1 MDEHRRR
8 RKDFPEDPEYIAEVL
23 DTVSDKVPK
32 MIRGILDSFFS
43 PEAAANMAKSVAE
56 FRRTLI
62 ENGIPEAEAMAMTR
76 EYMQTV
82 TNWKGLMKDAR
93 IGAHF
98 HEDNEE

>member
-1 MDEHRRR
+1 V
-8 RKDFPEDPEYIAEVL
+8 EDPEDLAAVL
-23 DTVSDKVPK
+23 DTVSEKVPK
-32 MIRGILDSFFS
+32 MIRGIMDSFFS

-82 TNWKGLMKDAR
+82 TNWKGMMKDAR
-93 IGAHF
+93 IGEHSYYK
-98 HEDNEE
+98 DEE

>member
-1 MDEHRRR
+1 M
-8 RKDFPEDPEYIAEVL
+8 EDPEDLAAVL
-23 DTVSDKVPK
+23 DTVSEKVPK
-32 MIRGILDSFFS
+32 MIRGIMDSFFS

-82 TNWKGLMKDAR
+82 TNWKGMMKDAR
-93 IGAHF
+93 IGEHSYYK
-98 HEDNEE
+98 DEE

>member
-1 MDEHRRR
+1 M
-8 RKDFPEDPEYIAEVL
+8 EDPEDLATVL
-23 DTVSDKVPK
+23 DTVSEKVPK
-32 MIRGILDSFFS
+32 MIRGIMDSFFS

-82 TNWKGLMKDAR
+82 TNWKGMMKDAR
-93 IGAHF
+93 IGEHSYYK
-98 HEDNEE
+98 DEE

>member
-1 MDEHRRR
+1 MDEHRKR
-8 RKDFPEDPEYIAEVL
+8 RKDFFQDPEDLAEVM
-23 DTVSDKVPK
+23 DTMSDKIPK
-32 MIRGILDSFFS
+32 MIRGIIDSFFS

-56 FRRTLI
+56 FRKTLI

-93 IGAHF
+93 IGAHY
-98 HEDNEE
+98 HEDDEE

>member
-1 MDEHRRR
+1 MDEHRNR
-8 RKDFPEDPEYIAEVL
+8 RKEYDDPEELAEVL

-56 FRRTLI
+56 FRKTLI
-62 ENGIPEAEAMAMTR
+62 DNGVPEAEAMAMTR

-82 TNWKGLMKDAR
+82 TNWKGIMKDAR
-93 IGAHF
+93 IGTHYN
-98 HEDNEE
+98 EDEE

>member
-1 MDEHRRR
+1 MDEHRKR
-8 RKDFPEDPEYIAEVL
+8 RKDFVEDPEDLAAVL
-23 DTVSDKVPK
+23 DTVSEKVPK
-32 MIRGILDSFFS
+32 MIRGIMDSFFS

-82 TNWKGLMKDAR
+82 TNWKGMMKDAR
-93 IGAHF
+93 IGEHSYYK
-98 HEDNEE
+98 DEE

>member
-98 HEDNEE
+98 HEDEEE

>member
-1 MDEHRRR
+1 M
-8 RKDFPEDPEYIAEVL
+8 EDPEDLAAVL
-23 DTVSDKVPK
+23 DTVSEKVPK
-32 MIRGILDSFFS
+32 MIRGIMDSFFS

-82 TNWKGLMKDAR
+82 TNWKGMMKDAR
-93 IGAHF
+93 IGEHSYYKD
-98 HEDNEE
+98 ED

>member
-1 MDEHRRR
+1 V
-8 RKDFPEDPEYIAEVL
+8 EDPEDLATVL
-23 DTVSDKVPK
+23 DTVSEKVPK
-32 MIRGILDSFFS
+32 MIRGIMDSFFS

-82 TNWKGLMKDAR
+82 TNWKGMMKDAR
-93 IGAHF
+93 IGEHSYYK
-98 HEDNEE
+98 DEE

>member
-1 MDEHRRR
+1 MDEHRKR
-8 RKDFPEDPEYIAEVL
+8 RKDFAEDPEYIAEVL

-32 MIRGILDSFFS
+32 MIRGIIDSFFS

-56 FRRTLI
+56 FRKTLI

-82 TNWKGLMKDAR
+82 TNWKGIMKDAR
-93 IGAHF
+93 IGAHY
-98 HEDNEE
+98 HEDDEE